1 MPCMSGRDFQIP
13 HGTPSAGAGPPLRT
27 PATRLSLFSL
37 SSVSGKMDVTA
48 TPGIETPPCPFPGL
62 FGTATAAK
70 LVPSPLPLQPSRSPP
85 QSQPQPQPSAQPQQ
99 PVQLESRPE
108 QSQSQTKPQS
118 QPEQEK
124 QWQRQPQSEQQSQ
137 PQPEQQLKSHA
148 RAQLQPLPL
157 DATPANTMVATTPV
171 PSCPPTPSSAL
182 LADARMAAFQG
193 ACTPTG
199 THDAVA
205 MAAAS
210 AAQSTFLAAYYSG
223 NSQNMAPPASVPPT
237 TLISALA
244 TPGPFPVL
252 TSALPSTFD
261 AAIMAPDDQDPTVE
275 LTGQGL
281 EIPGPN
287 AVATATASPPA
298 TATVMPTAPPP
309 AAAVTHVVARDVPDG
324 GMTAKA
330 RDVTVIAASDATAA
344 GATTTPG
351 ANPVAPFVAR
361 LSSAGRRSSLPV
373 GGISRRRTSVPTGMP
388 FTVFSESMPPPQSRT
403 PFSTTK
409 KVPTCFGATLL
420 RSPLGEIR
428 VNAAATCPSPTVNI
442 VSAKKTAGGGGSAD
456 GGFGSSGG
464 GGCSMGS
471 SDTSK
476 DNEIVWDGKRPA
488 SAISAR

>member
-1 MPCMSGRDFQIP
+1 MLFPPSTTANGTIP
-13 HGTPSAGAGPPLRT
+13 STPSISCCPNLEELVDMFFVQARCKFMDQFDETAKTMSRT
-27 PATRLSLFSL
+27 MKNELSLR
-37 SSVSGKMDVTA
+37 A
-48 TPGIETPPCPFPGL
+48 
-62 FGTATAAK
+62 
-70 LVPSPLPLQPSRSPP
+70 
-85 QSQPQPQPSAQPQQ
+85 
-99 PVQLESRPE
+99 
-108 QSQSQTKPQS
+108 
-118 QPEQEK
+118 EQER
-124 QWQRQPQSEQQSQ
+124 QR
-137 PQPEQQLKSHA
+137 
-148 RAQLQPLPL
+148 RAEWE
-157 DATPANTMVATTPV
+157 
-171 PSCPPTPSSAL
+171 
-182 LADARMAAFQG
+182 G

-330 RDVTVIAASDATAA
+330 CDVTVIAASDATAA

-488 SAISAR
+488 SAISASPTKKGSGDSVKKLQSPGQCNGRVVTKRAKKVPPRSQRVLRSASRASRAATAATVATETPPKGSPQRPSTVKTAHSRTTRSATLR